1 MNKQNNNSS
10 NNATLVTQS
19 SKEQYTEKTSDKYL
33 SNLTIN
39 SKNEMRRIGSLSTMK
54 NVKTSTEM
62 IKCSGKDCGINALF
76 QI

>member
-19 SKEQYTEKTSDKYL
+19 FKEQYTEKTSDKYL

-39 SKNEMRRIGSLSTMK
+39 SKNDRYIY
-54 NVKTSTEM
+54 
-62 IKCSGKDCGINALF
+62 
-76 QI
+76 